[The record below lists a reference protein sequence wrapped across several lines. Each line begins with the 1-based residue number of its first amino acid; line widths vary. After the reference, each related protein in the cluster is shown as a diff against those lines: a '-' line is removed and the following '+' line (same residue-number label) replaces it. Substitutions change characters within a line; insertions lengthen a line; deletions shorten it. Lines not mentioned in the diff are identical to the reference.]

1 MKCRQR
7 HDDDVSSTR
16 SASQR
21 KRTLPRVGV
30 LAIAAASALALMV
43 APAAQAST
51 VTVGSVLPPGSV
63 ATEFLQVQTLFNTAL
78 PEKGANLA
86 SPVSGAIVRWRMQD
100 ASGGPFFLRVLRP
113 NGSGAYT
120 AVGTSNPATPSGTGL
135 QTFTANLPI
144 HAGDLI
150 GVDPT
155 NGTDK
160 VGVAETAGASYGFV
174 FPPPFDNATVAPSGT
189 VAGKEILVSAEIQ
202 PTPAITAVEPDFG
215 PIAGG
220 TSVKITGTDL
230 NAASAVKFGD
240 VPAASF
246 TVESET
252 KITAVAPPSKAVGSV
267 DVTATTLAGT
277 SPIVSADRFYYEG
290 CTVPKL
296 KGKTVKTAK
305 RSLGRAGC
313 KLGKVTRRA
322 KKRKKGKVL
331 SQQTKPGKVLAL
343 HTKVNVTVGK

>member
-7 HDDDVSSTR
+7 HDDVSAGSG
-16 SASQR
+16 APDK
-21 KRTLPRVGV
+21 KRATPRLWL
-30 LAIAAASALALMV
+30 LAIAATGALALA

-51 VTVGSVLPPGSV
+51 ITVGSVLPPGST
-63 ATEFLQVQTLFNTAL
+63 ATEFGQVQTLFNTAL

-86 SPVSGAIVRWRMQD
+86 SPVSGTIVRWRMQD

-135 QTFTANLPI
+135 QTFTANLPV

-150 GVDPT
+150 GVDPSSA
-155 NGTDK
+155 TDK
-160 VGVAETAGASYGFV
+160 VGVAEAAGASYGFV

-189 VAGKEILVSAEIQ
+189 IAGKEILVSAEVQ
-202 PTPAITAVEPDFG
+202 PTPAITAIEPDFG
-215 PIAGG
+215 PVAGG
-220 TSVKITGTDL
+220 ASVTITGTDL
-230 NAASAVKFGD
+230 NGASAVKFGN

-252 KITAVAPPSKAVGSV
+252 KITAVAPPSKVVAPV

-277 SPIVSADRFYYEG
+277 SPIVNADRFYYEG

-296 KGKTVKTAK
+296 RGKTVKTAR

-313 KLGKVTRRA
+313 KLGKVTRRT
-322 KKRKKGKVL
+322 KQGKKGRIL

-343 HTKVNVTVGK
+343 HAKVSVTVGK

>member
-1 MKCRQR
+1 M
-7 HDDDVSSTR
+7 
-16 SASQR
+16 
-21 KRTLPRVGV
+21 PRLGL
-30 LAIAAASALALMV
+30 LAIAAISALALA

-51 VTVGSVLPPGSV
+51 ITVGSVLPPGST
-63 ATEFLQVQTLFNTAL
+63 ATEFGQVQTLFNTAL

-86 SPVSGAIVRWRMQD
+86 SPATGTIVRWRMLD
-100 ASGGPFFLRVLRP
+100 ASGGPFYLRVLRP
-113 NGSGAYT
+113 NGSGGYT
-120 AVGTSNPATPSGTGL
+120 AAGTSNPATPSGSGL
-135 QTFTANLPI
+135 QTFTANLPV

-160 VGVAETAGASYGFV
+160 VGVAEAAGASYGFV

-189 VAGKEILVSAEIQ
+189 NSGKEILVSAEVQ
-202 PTPAITAVEPDFG
+202 PAPAIASVEPDFG
-215 PIAGG
+215 PVAGG
-220 TSVKITGTDL
+220 TSVTITGTDL
-230 NAASAVKFGD
+230 NGASTVEFGE

-252 KITAVAPPSKAVGSV
+252 KITAVAPPSKAVGPV

-277 SPIVSADRFYYEG
+277 SAIVSADRFYYEG
-290 CTVPKL
+290 CTVPRL
-296 KGKTVKTAK
+296 KGKTAKTAK
-305 RSLGRAGC
+305 RLLGRSGC

-322 KKRKKGKVL
+322 KKGKKGKVL